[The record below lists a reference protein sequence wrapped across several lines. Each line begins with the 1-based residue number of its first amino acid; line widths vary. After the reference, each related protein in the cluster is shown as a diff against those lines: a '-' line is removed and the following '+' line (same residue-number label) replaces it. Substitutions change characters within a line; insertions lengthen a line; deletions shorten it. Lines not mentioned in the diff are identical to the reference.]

1 MEARNP
7 GCDVVESAGY
17 FPILHE
23 YLLLSIEIHLRDL
36 QLNITP
42 VILEGL
48 GNKKSDM
55 SSCDLYDWDGRNDL
69 E

>member
-1 MEARNP
+1 MQ
-7 GCDVVESAGY
+7 GLSVS
-17 FPILHE
+17 PID
-23 YLLLSIEIHLRDL
+23 LRDL

-42 VILEGL
+42 GMLEGL

-55 SSCDLYDWDGRNDL
+55 SDCDLCDRDGRNDL